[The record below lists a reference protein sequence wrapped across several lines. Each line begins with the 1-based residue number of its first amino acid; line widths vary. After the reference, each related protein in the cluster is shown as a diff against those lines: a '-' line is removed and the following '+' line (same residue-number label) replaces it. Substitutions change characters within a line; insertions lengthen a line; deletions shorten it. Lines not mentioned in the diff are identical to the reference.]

1 MAFKRA
7 LVVDDSR
14 SARVAMKIM
23 LEEHGLGVEFAESGE
38 EGLEFLKKNLV
49 DVIFMDHTMPGMDGL
64 EAVVQL
70 KANPRTATIPVMMYT
85 TKEGEVYVSQARA
98 LGAVGVLPKEVHPGV
113 LFNMLLELGLVTD
126 RRAEDA
132 NRPVSRAEAN
142 ADNQDEPSVYEIPA
156 LDTDAALDADAALEQ
171 QALGM
176 SLQAVVT
183 RILEDQ
189 HLSLRSDILFSH
201 REFARQVADEIFVKQ
216 QQAAPPPVATVAP
229 AIDARSSGKYSQQAQ
244 RAMMLLAL
252 VLLVPAMVLGMLLLE
267 STNERDQARAQLR
280 EMDTEVGE
288 QLSVAEE
295 VTTNLI
301 RDMNSER
308 RETLATHLSALQWAL
323 NQGGYSGYH
332 QQAFDSQRADT
343 LEQLLTHLRNLR
355 FEGTVRMTSHLG
367 EFCLMSDAAG
377 ALGLARPA
385 ASVSECVMVGHPL
398 DDSSYQLDRLTP
410 EFADFL
416 NSSPLTNGSGIRV
429 TLAAYDRLSSSRKHS
444 FPASIATAG
453 EWNEIAQLNNRVEI
467 ELLPE

>member
-64 EAVVQL
+64 EAVAQI

-98 LGAVGVLPKEVHPGV
+98 LGAVGVLPKEVQPGV

-126 RRAEDA
+126 RRAEGGERSEPPEHDTTY
-132 NRPVSRAEAN
+132 
-142 ADNQDEPSVYEIPA
+142 ADGEPDVYEIP
-156 LDTDAALDADAALEQ
+156 DPDADPDADPELDQ

-201 REFARQVADEIFVKQ
+201 REFARQVADEIFAKQ
-216 QQAAPPPVATVAP
+216 QQAAPKPVPPPPVTAAPVAE
-229 AIDARSSGKYSQQAQ
+229 RKYSQ
-244 RAMMLLAL
+244 RAMSLLAL
-252 VLLVPAMVLGMLLLE
+252 VLLVPAIALGMLVVQ
-267 STNERDQARAQLR
+267 TANERDRLQRQLR
-280 EMDTEVGE
+280 DLDNTVSE
-288 QLSVAEE
+288 QLSLAEQ
-295 VTTNLI
+295 VTTDLLK
-301 RDMNSER
+301 DMQGER
-308 RETLATHLSALQWAL
+308 QATLSSHLSSLQWAL
-323 NQGGYSGYH
+323 NQGSHLPFGEP
-332 QQAFDSQRADT
+332 AFNARRANA
-343 LEQLLTHLRNLR
+343 LERLLTHLLDLR
-355 FEGTVRMTSHLG
+355 FEGTVRLTSHLG
-367 EFCLMSDAAG
+367 EFCLARDSSGQLALAPPDAD
-377 ALGLARPA
+377 
-385 ASVSECVMVGHPL
+385 VIECVAVGHPM
-398 DDSSYQLDRLTP
+398 DNSTFPADRLTA

-416 NSSPLTNGSGIRV
+416 NSSPLANGSGIRV
-429 TLAAYDRLSSSRKHS
+429 ALAANDRATSVRKHS
-444 FPASIATAG
+444 FPASITTAG
-453 EWNEIAQLNNRVEI
+453 EWNEVARLNNRVEY
-467 ELLPE
+467 ELLPN